1 MLVALVA
8 LDWQQQFQHP
18 QVSDNSLAD
27 LFTFQVAAVAVV
39 PKVLAALAAWAA
51 AVLAA

>member
-8 LDWQQQFQHP
+8 LDWQQQFQHL
-18 QVSDNSLAD
+18 QVSANSLAD